1 MQEKTACRGFVANIS
16 AENLFFWRVSR
27 SICVDLFDPAGKND
41 SMNATRL
48 KVSIRAG
55 AVMCASAL
63 FLLCQPHAALPQALF
78 YQGKTITVIA
88 GQEPGG
94 LGDLRLKAILPYF
107 KKHIPGQPNIVTEY
121 MPGGGGRKAANYIYR
136 TARPDGLTLGY
147 PPGGFV
153 RAAALN
159 ETGVDYELD
168 KLNFYGTAESED
180 HYVFLTRRDSNLGT
194 LDRLRASSGI
204 RIGAQ
209 SVGHVIH
216 TLARLF
222 AYILRLNEP
231 KFITGYSG
239 PEMDQALL
247 RGELDARVNVVPSLL
262 RRNPEWIEKKLVD
275 FHVVLQIPKASTH
288 PRFAHLPEL
297 ESFARTDKERRLLE
311 IYRSF
316 SIAGATFI
324 TPPRTPPERVRTLR
338 DAISAAYKDP
348 EFFNDYKKLTGEA
361 PSPLTPDEFDEVL
374 KKLPRDPQDVDLF
387 KKVAGTGPLPPH

>member
-1 MQEKTACRGFVANIS
+1 
-16 AENLFFWRVSR
+16 
-27 SICVDLFDPAGKND
+27 
-41 SMNATRL
+41 MNATRL

-88 GQEPGG
+88 GQEAAG
-94 LGDLRLKAILPYF
+94 LGALRLRTILPYL
-107 KKHIPGQPNIVTEY
+107 KKHIPGQPNIVAEY

-147 PPGGFV
+147 PLGRFI
-153 RAAALN
+153 RAAVLN
-159 ETGVDYELD
+159 EPGVDYELD
-168 KLNFYGTAESED
+168 KLSFFGVAESED
-180 HYVFLTRRDSNLGT
+180 HYVFLTRRDSNLST
-194 LDRLRASSGI
+194 LDHLRASSGI

-222 AYILRLNEP
+222 AYILRLKEP

-275 FHVVLQIPKASTH
+275 FHVILQIPKGNTH

-297 ESFARTDKERRLLE
+297 ESFARTDKDRRLLE
-311 IYRSF
+311 VNRAF
-316 SIAGATFI
+316 RIAAATFI
-324 TPPRTPPERVRTLR
+324 TPPRTPQERIRTLR
-338 DAISAAYKDP
+338 DAITSAYNDP
-348 EFFNDYKKLTGEA
+348 EFSRDYKKITGET
-361 PSPLTPDEFDEVL
+361 PSPILPDEFDVII
-374 KKLPRDPQDVDLF
+374 KKLPRNPEDIDLY
-387 KKVAGTGPLPPH
+387 KKIAGAGPLPGH

>member
-1 MQEKTACRGFVANIS
+1 LAGLTVVCVHSFDL
-16 AENLFFWRVSR
+16 AEENESM
-27 SICVDLFDPAGKND
+27 DTGK
-41 SMNATRL
+41 RR
-48 KVSIRAG
+48 VSIRAG
-55 AVMCASAL
+55 AVMCASAF
-63 FLLCQPHAALPQALF
+63 FLLCRPHPVLPQALF

-94 LGDLRLKAILPYF
+94 LGDLRLKSILPYL

-136 TARPDGLTLGY
+136 SARPDGLTLGY

-153 RAAALN
+153 RAAVLN
-159 ETGVDYELD
+159 ETGVDYDLD
-168 KLNFYGTAESED
+168 KLSFYGVAESED

-194 LDRLRASSGI
+194 LDRLRAGSGI
-204 RIGAQ
+204 RIGGQ

-239 PEMDQALL
+239 PEIDQALL

-262 RRNPEWIEKKLVD
+262 RRNPQWIEKKLVD
-275 FHVVLQIPKASTH
+275 FHVILQIPKSSTH

-311 IYRSF
+311 IYRFF

-324 TPPRTPPERVRTLR
+324 TPPRTPAERVRTLR
-338 DAISAAYKDP
+338 DAITRAFKDP
-348 EFFNDYKKLTGEA
+348 EFVKDYTRITGET
-361 PSPLTPDEFDEVL
+361 PSPLMPDEFDEVI
-374 KKLPRDPQDVDLF
+374 KKLPRDPQDLDLF

>member
-1 MQEKTACRGFVANIS
+1 
-16 AENLFFWRVSR
+16 
-27 SICVDLFDPAGKND
+27 
-41 SMNATRL
+41 
-48 KVSIRAG
+48 
-55 AVMCASAL
+55 MCAAAF
-63 FLLCQPHAALPQALF
+63 FLLCQPHPVLPQAPF

-94 LGDLRLKAILPYF
+94 LGDLRLKSILPYL
-107 KKHIPGQPNIVTEY
+107 KKHIPGQPHIVTEY

-159 ETGVDYELD
+159 EPGVDYELD
-168 KLNFYGTAESED
+168 KFSFLGTAESED

-231 KFITGYSG
+231 KFVTGYSG

-275 FHVVLQIPKASTH
+275 VHVILQIPKASTH

-324 TPPRTPPERVRTLR
+324 TPPRTPPERVRMLR

-348 EFFNDYKKLTGEA
+348 EFFNDYKKITGEA

-387 KKVAGTGPLPPH
+387 KKVAGTGRYRPARFVETRLADSIGPKARPVRKDTTGPREERGPCDP